1 MTRAGI
7 QNDIHP
13 AFRHATAGPH
23 SDPCIFA
30 DFESDADAVTFE
42 DQLTDWLTDRPEEAL
57 EIIKLPGAIDKY
69 SELLTR
75 WTKDNQETIEEEWN
89 SKGEE

>member
-1 MTRAGI
+1 MIKDNGL
-7 QNDIHP
+7 
-13 AFRHATAGPH
+13 
-23 SDPCIFA
+23 DPRDPNYDDYGFS
-30 DFESDADAVTFE
+30 DFEADYEPTE